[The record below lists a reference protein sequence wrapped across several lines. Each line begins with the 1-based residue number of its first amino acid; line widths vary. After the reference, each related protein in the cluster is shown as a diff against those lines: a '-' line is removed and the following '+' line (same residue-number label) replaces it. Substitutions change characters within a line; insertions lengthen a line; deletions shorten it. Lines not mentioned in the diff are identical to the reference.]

1 VRRALISDIHGNL
14 EALEVVLDDIKSQ
27 RITEIYCLGD
37 IIGYGPNPRECIDRV
52 MENCKVTLLGNHD
65 QGAMF
70 DPDGFNIGAE
80 RAIFWTREQLENP
93 QDRENN
99 EKRWEF
105 LGELPR
111 TYRSEPFL
119 FVHGSPRNP
128 LSEYI
133 FPEDIYNHR
142 KMERLFQLVDRYC
155 FQGHTHVP
163 GVFTEGF
170 QFYAPEEIDN
180 EYTLGEGKVM
190 INVGSV
196 GQPRDGDN
204 RACYVILDDG
214 RPATNG
220 EAAAEA
226 DANAPA
232 ANGPIKITYRRLVYD
247 FETTIQKIYSISELE
262 PFLGDRLRQGR

>member
-1 VRRALISDIHGNL
+1 LISDIHGNL

-27 RITEIYCLGD
+27 GITEIFCLGD

-52 MENCKVTLLGNHD
+52 MEHCRVTLLGNHD

-80 RAIFWTREQLENP
+80 RAIFWTREQLESAS
-93 QDRENN
+93 DRENN
-99 EKRWEF
+99 ERRWEF

-111 TYRSEPFL
+111 TYRSDPFL

-170 QFYAPEEIDN
+170 QFYAPEEIDH
-180 EYTLGEGKVM
+180 EYTLGDGKLM

-196 GQPRDGDN
+196 GQPRDGDP

-214 RPATNG
+214 QPAPTNG
-220 EAAAEA
+220 AAATAEA
-226 DANAPA
+226 GTTNPTEPA
-232 ANGPIKITYRRLVYD
+232 GPIRVSFRRLPYD
-247 FETTIQKIYSISELE
+247 FEATIRKIYSISELE